1 MKAHELARELLAG
14 SDLPVVINGWG
25 SDEGFEFEVAGTHND
40 NLSFIGEGDDGTTP
54 NESGYALSR
63 PCVVLGTCSRA
74 DYNSQQC
81 NTNQ

>member
-40 NLSFIGEGDDGTTP
+40 NLS
-54 NESGYALSR
+54 
-63 PCVVLGTCSRA
+63 
-74 DYNSQQC
+74 
-81 NTNQ
+81 